1 MFWLLEAFNKISLVN
16 TIPLPCNRTLWP
28 CHYSEGRILNPE
40 ATWMFLGRRCRLPD
54 QGGWCSCIYH
64 CHDCRECN
72 KTSSPMI
79 WNKTMPMEYD
89 FIFFCWP
96 DFRVFRIWRRY
107 PETNSG
113 EIKRVERINEIILMN
128 EHLQS
133 TDSIYRY
140 SEFGTPIGSCHM

>member
-72 KTSSPMI
+72 KTSIPMTKE
-79 WNKTMPMEYD
+79 NQQTKECECE
-89 FIFFCWP
+89 FIVVCWP
-96 DFRVFRIWRRY
+96 DLRFSNLTSLLTPQRRLQ
-107 PETNSG
+107 EKLLGLKGSTKSSWWL
-113 EIKRVERINEIILMN
+113 IIFNQLTAFIDI
-128 EHLQS
+128 L
-133 TDSIYRY
+133 
-140 SEFGTPIGSCHM
+140 